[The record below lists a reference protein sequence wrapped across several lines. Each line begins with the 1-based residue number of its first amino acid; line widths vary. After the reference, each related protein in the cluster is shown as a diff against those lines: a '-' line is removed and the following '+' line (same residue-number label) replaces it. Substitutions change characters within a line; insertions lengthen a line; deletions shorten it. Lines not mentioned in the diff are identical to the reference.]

1 MTTLGVAAA
10 LLLVGA
16 VLFTLIRPR
25 LRRSR
30 RPGPRTVAELVELR
44 SSRSE
49 GGVSAGAA
57 SPASDPDAAG
67 GWVAGSRP
75 GLVSEAGPVDSD
87 DSTGPLAVIESAA
100 GPAGETVASVVEA
113 TVGSDANTSG
123 EPVDQGP
130 MAPAEQ
136 ADSSEAEPDT
146 TIFPVVEPVE
156 LVSPE
161 VESARPAIGPLPLPV
176 LGDQVPVERVEI
188 GSVVWIE
195 DSPAG
200 IFPVVPMPVPIP
212 AMETFARPVAE
223 PAHLPT
229 VAELI
234 PAPNP

>member
-49 GGVSAGAA
+49 GGGSADAA

-113 TVGSDANTSG
+113 TVGSDAQISG

-156 LVSPE
+156 PVELVSPE
-161 VESARPAIGPLPLPV
+161 VESARPEIGPLPV

-188 GSVVWIE
+188 GSV
-195 DSPAG
+195 
-200 IFPVVPMPVPIP
+200 
-212 AMETFARPVAE
+212 
-223 PAHLPT
+223 
-229 VAELI
+229 
-234 PAPNP
+234 